1 MQEVEFYII
10 RHGETLLNKLGKA
23 QGLTDSPLTADGI
36 QSAVRLKQA
45 LCNIDFSSVYSS
57 DLPRAYNTAKII
69 CGERCN
75 IHKDKRLRE
84 WCLGNFEAE
93 NFQDFINNILNC
105 SKNLKANEL
114 NEHLPEV
121 CGTIKLNDTTGMAES
136 FDGITKRL
144 IGFFKDT
151 AEYHFNFGGGKIL
164 VVTHAFAIKTILHI
178 FAYDELKNVGKIS
191 NSSAT
196 VIAYN
201 GNDFYVKA
209 VNKILFK

>member
-36 QSAVRLKQA
+36 QSALRLKQA
-45 LCNIDFSSVYSS
+45 LCNIDFSAMYSS
-57 DLPRAYNTAKII
+57 DLSRAYNTAKII
-69 CGERCN
+69 RGERCD
-75 IHKDKRLRE
+75 IHIDKRLRE
-84 WCLGNFEAE
+84 WCLGKFEAE
-93 NFQDFINNILNC
+93 NFRNFINNILNC
-105 SKNLKANEL
+105 NKNLKANEL

-121 CGTIKLNDTTGMAES
+121 CGTIKLTDTTGMAES
-136 FDGITKRL
+136 FDDITKRL

-151 AEYHFNFGGGKIL
+151 AEYHFNFDGGKIL

-178 FAYDELKNVGKIS
+178 FACNELKNVGKIS

-196 VIAYN
+196 VIVYN
-201 GNDFYVKA
+201 GNNFYVKA
-209 VNKILFK
+209 VNKILF

>member
-36 QSAVRLKQA
+36 QSAVNLKWV
-45 LCNIDFSSVYSS
+45 LHNIDFSSVYSS
-57 DLPRAYNTAKII
+57 DLSRAYKTAEII
-69 CGERCN
+69 CGERCE
-75 IHKDKRLRE
+75 IHKDTRLRE

-93 NFQDFINNILNC
+93 NFQDFVEHILNC
-105 SKNLKANEL
+105 NKNLKANEL
-114 NEHLPEV
+114 NEHLPEI
-121 CGTIKLNDTTGMAES
+121 CSTIKLADTTGMAET
-136 FDGITKRL
+136 FDGVTKRL
-144 IGFFKDT
+144 INFFKGVGKYQLDL
-151 AEYHFNFGGGKIL
+151 GGGKIL

-209 VNKILFK
+209 VNNILL

>member
-23 QGLTDSPLTADGI
+23 QGLTDSPLTANGI
-36 QSAVRLKQA
+36 QSAVGLKQA
-45 LCNIDFSSVYSS
+45 FCNIDFSSVYSS
-57 DLPRAYNTAKII
+57 ELSRAYNTAEII
-69 CGERCN
+69 CGERCDV
-75 IHKDKRLRE
+75 HKDKRLRE

-93 NFQDFINNILNC
+93 NFRDFINNILNC
-105 SKNLKANEL
+105 NKNLKTNEL
-114 NEHLPEV
+114 NEHLPEI
-121 CGTIKLNDTTGMAES
+121 CDTIKLTDTTGMAES
-136 FDGITKRL
+136 FDDITKRL
-144 IGFFKDT
+144 ISFFKDA
-151 AEYHFNFGGGKIL
+151 AEYHFNFRGGKIL

-201 GNDFYVKA
+201 GNNFYVKA
-209 VNKILFK
+209 VNKILY